1 MRGIFKMKIPQYIC
15 TREIYP
21 LIHKDHEGRAM
32 PEALGLCSL
41 VAADSHTP
49 GAIEAVLIDKPAKKY
64 LCARGSLRGID
75 QVYANGKIKNSG
87 WTVSYADG
95 GRTYLT
101 FTNSQGAKRITFNC
115 RGYMYAAW
123 DSANGYVQNPAYVLL
138 FYLAFFLG
146 VAQDDLN
153 IQSFIDMAAYFVDQ
167 GWDEAGKFIA
177 QEQSESNSSLQELLV
192 SFGLR
197 YWNDTDGRIKVGR
210 RDVSTYTSAEHIFCQ
225 LDVLDRPE
233 KPMNWGEA
241 INYLAYTWDNF
252 PCSNVMI
259 GSGITLNQDSIDF
272 LGEKRSELGFPWT
285 TDENMALALA
295 EEELFR
301 MAYGNPKFN
310 AKIPFFWLNHVDIG
324 DVVAIQ
330 DLFGINVLGL
340 GEATHYYLI
349 NSISPDF
356 KGYNIAL
363 DLEDTTYLL
372 GIYDDESQ
380 PLLDD
385 DGSILIGE

>member
-1 MRGIFKMKIPQYIC
+1 
-15 TREIYP
+15 
-21 LIHKDHEGRAM
+21 
-32 PEALGLCSL
+32 
-41 VAADSHTP
+41 
-49 GAIEAVLIDKPAKKY
+49 
-64 LCARGSLRGID
+64 
-75 QVYANGKIKNSG
+75 
-87 WTVSYADG
+87 
-95 GRTYLT
+95 
-101 FTNSQGAKRITFNC
+101 
-115 RGYMYAAW
+115 MYAAW
-123 DSANGYVQNPAYVLL
+123 DSANNYVQNPAYVLL
-138 FYLAFFLG
+138 FYLAFLLG
-146 VAQDDLN
+146 VAQEDLN

-177 QEQSESNSSLQELLV
+177 QEQNESNSSLQELLV

-197 YWNDTDGRIKVGR
+197 YWNDSDGRIKIGR

-241 INYLAYTWDNF
+241 VNYLAYTWDNF

-272 LGEKRSELGFPWT
+272 LGEKRSDLAFPWT

-301 MAYGNPKFN
+301 MAYGNPKF
-310 AKIPFFWLNHVDIG
+310 HVDIG

-385 DGSILIGE
+385 DGSVLIGE